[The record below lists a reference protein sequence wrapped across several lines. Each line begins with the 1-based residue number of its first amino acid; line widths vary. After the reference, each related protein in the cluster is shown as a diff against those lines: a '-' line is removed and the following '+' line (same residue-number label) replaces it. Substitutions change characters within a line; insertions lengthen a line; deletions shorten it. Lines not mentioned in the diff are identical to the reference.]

1 MIIEVFESTD
11 STEALIEIKVENVN
25 VSRVPP
31 FNANV
36 GERISKEQLKS
47 FLNKLDSAE
56 GVNMDEPESYFA
68 QQVFVWLDDDA
79 ALGARTPF
87 DIPHH
92 IAVRV
97 VLESILQKF
106 EISDSMQIRIS

>member
-1 MIIEVFESTD
+1 MIIEIFESANAETP
-11 STEALIEIKVENVN
+11 IEIEIENVD
-25 VSRVPP
+25 VSRVIP

-36 GERISKEQLKS
+36 GERISKEKLES
-47 FLNKLDSAE
+47 FLNELDSAE
-56 GVNMDEPESYFA
+56 DVNRGEPESYFA
-68 QQVFVWLDDDA
+68 QQVSVWLDDDA
-79 ALGARTPF
+79 ALGDRTPF

-106 EISDSMQIRIS
+106 EASDSMEIRIY